1 MTIGSVISGFF
12 VIKPQ
17 EGALRHLKHWSG
29 FFGTAFE
36 LGRDKY
42 RKSALSEGF

>member
-1 MTIGSVISGFF
+1 MTIGSVISGFL
-12 VIKPQ
+12 VKKPQ

-36 LGRDKY
+36 LGPDEC
-42 RKSALSEGF
+42 RKLALSGGL